1 MAYGCSFAERFQAF
15 IPGVESIQQ
24 QQKSDNMRWFQIEQ
38 LWEQINNTFEPVWL
52 VKY

>member
-15 IPGVESIQQ
+15 IPRVESIQQ
-24 QQKSDNMRWFQIEQ
+24 KKSNNMRWFQIEQ
-38 LWEQINNTFEPVWL
+38 LWEQINNKFEPVWL